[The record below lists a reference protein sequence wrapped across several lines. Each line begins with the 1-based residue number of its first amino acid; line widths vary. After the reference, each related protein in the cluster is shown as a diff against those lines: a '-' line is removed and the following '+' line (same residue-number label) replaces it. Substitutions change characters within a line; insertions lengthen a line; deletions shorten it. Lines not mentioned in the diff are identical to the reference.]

1 MEEVH
6 FMEGMHS
13 KHLTQRQ
20 TKHRGTAVEQELS
33 TVENSIWLQNFV
45 ILHKIGIF

>member
-1 MEEVH
+1 MEEAH

-13 KHLTQRQ
+13 KHLTQR
-20 TKHRGTAVEQELS
+20 KHRGTAMEQELS